1 MLYCCFSEGN
11 LLPLHLSNNK
21 DDKAMK
27 SKIILFFL
35 LLLTTFARANDGSYF
50 ISGNQL
56 VPIGS
61 NNDVRID
68 KEVLTIRLG
77 NDGFAYVDVDYTFF
91 NLKEAQ
97 TVRMGFEAAD
107 EWHGDERPKVD
118 SLHKG
123 HPFIYDFAVE
133 VNGKPQS
140 FQNLMARTDPEKG
153 EVDYVN
159 FPSTPD
165 PEPYNVKMAS
175 VNDGE
180 TEDVIFYREKT
191 HVYYF
196 EAHFNKG
203 ANKVHHT
210 YRYQMGGGFSVS
222 YGFRY
227 WLTPALRW
235 AGGKIGDFTLR
246 ISAEGTAKHFIIYTD
261 KCLKGHEFKIVK
273 GVGKVRNGFN
283 YNSFIELKKTEIVEA
298 VVRDGIVEMTCKDF
312 KPTDDLILNAAD
324 CLRVPGNE
332 YGTDEK
338 YSGFAD
344 YYEREGCFTSYMSEQ
359 SAMEKGG
366 EWKKKVLRSLPY
378 ANRGYIFEDKKLQ
391 EFFENKWWY
400 MPDPSYVPS
409 TDGFTDHELE
419 LIKIGLE
426 E

>member
-1 MLYCCFSEGN
+1 
-11 LLPLHLSNNK
+11 
-21 DDKAMK
+21 MK

-107 EWHGDERPKVD
+107 EWHG
-118 SLHKG
+118 LHKG

-191 HVYYF
+191 HVY
-196 EAHFNKG
+196 
-203 ANKVHHT
+203 
-210 YRYQMGGGFSVS
+210 
-222 YGFRY
+222 
-227 WLTPALRW
+227 
-235 AGGKIGDFTLR
+235 
-246 ISAEGTAKHFIIYTD
+246 
-261 KCLKGHEFKIVK
+261 
-273 GVGKVRNGFN
+273 
-283 YNSFIELKKTEIVEA
+283 
-298 VVRDGIVEMTCKDF
+298 
-312 KPTDDLILNAAD
+312 
-324 CLRVPGNE
+324 
-332 YGTDEK
+332 
-338 YSGFAD
+338 
-344 YYEREGCFTSYMSEQ
+344 
-359 SAMEKGG
+359 
-366 EWKKKVLRSLPY
+366 
-378 ANRGYIFEDKKLQ
+378 
-391 EFFENKWWY
+391 
-400 MPDPSYVPS
+400 
-409 TDGFTDHELE
+409 
-419 LIKIGLE
+419 
-426 E
+426 

>member
-1 MLYCCFSEGN
+1 MLYCLVSYEKI
-11 LLPLHLSNNK
+11 LPLYLYCDK
-21 DDKAMK
+21 DDKEMK
-27 SKIILFFL
+27 TRIILGIFL
-35 LLLTTFARANDGSYF
+35 FLALCVRANDGSYF

-68 KEVLTIRLG
+68 KEVLTIRLS

-159 FPSTPD
+159 FPSTPE

-175 VNDGE
+175 VNGGE
-180 TEDVIFYREKT
+180 TEDEIFYREKT

-196 EAHFNKG
+196 EAYFNKG
-203 ANKVHHT
+203 TNKVHHT

-261 KCLKGHEFKIVK
+261 KCLKGHEFNIVK
-273 GVGKVRNGFN
+273 GVGKIRKGFN
-283 YNSFIELKKTEIVEA
+283 YNKVVKLEKTEIVEA
-298 VVRDGIVEMTCKDF
+298 VVRDGIVEMNCKNF

-324 CLRVPGNE
+324 CLRVPGAK
-332 YGTDEK
+332 YGTDAK

-344 YYEREGCFTSYMSEQ
+344 YYEREGCFTSFLDKKFAIEH
-359 SAMEKGG
+359 G
-366 EWKKKVLRSLPY
+366 EEWEKKVMRSLPY
-378 ANRGYIFEDKKLQ
+378 ANRGYVFEDKKLQ
-391 EFFENKWWY
+391 EFFETKWWY

-409 TDGFTDHELE
+409 TDGFTTYELE